1 MPPRLSLSE
10 LYTLKDKKNQ
20 VKYQTFDKIIETCHS
35 KIKNTASIGGM
46 NIFYE
51 IPYYIYG
58 KPLYKI
64 SDCIPYVVD
73 SLRKNGLYVQIL
85 PEPNNNMIYISWD
98 PSEITKKKLLHIKPT
113 PKVGFLFTYIT
124 SEVYLK

>member
-20 VKYQTFDKIIETCHS
+20 VKYQTFDKIIETCNS

-98 PSEITKKKLLHIKPT
+98 PSEITKKKLLH
-113 PKVGFLFTYIT
+113 
-124 SEVYLK
+124 